1 MDEPHRVGWI
11 PATSR
16 KANTPKELKMA
27 SRCSQDEL
35 PVFAT
40 AVGTPSSLT
49 SRAHTDARVYLR
61 PLCKPLRP
69 GWLRRI
75 DPESDGPLGV

>member
-1 MDEPHRVGWI
+1 MDEPHRLGWI

-49 SRAHTDARVYLR
+49 SRATPMPAFTFARYASLYDQA
-61 PLCKPLRP
+61 
-69 GWLRRI
+69 G
-75 DPESDGPLGV
+75 SDELIRKATAR